1 MKRLSQAVLLTAGL
15 IVPLAPQAQAA
26 PKPTPAPNAPKA
38 AVAPGVH
45 TAVKTVK
52 LPTGDRVRVR
62 DGEVLGIDPGPGR
75 DHIAFQQVGH
85 GRDLTVLP
93 SDAAQRKL
101 DPRRFRLD
109 GSTPPTRRAAATDHG
124 LKVEVLDRQG
134 NPLPAMATVTS
145 RDDPEFGP
153 WGAGPGEELRVPDG
167 RYAVHVTVGEHGPDG
182 PYLVL
187 MAPEVRVD
195 KDMTVTLDG
204 RRARRVKVGVAR
216 PTARA
221 TLWEVQMNVKA
232 PPGAGYPYN
241 GSTALLPEG
250 AEVYADV
257 TAPTSDFVFTARG
270 TFQEPLIR
278 VDVEG
283 DTPFPV
289 DVSYARDEDGQSS
302 PSLLGVLGLKA
313 VDGGAGA
320 PDDLKDVTGALVVID
335 PSAGDTPLPERVQNV
350 AKAGGRAVLLAGT
363 GTAPSYSGEL
373 ALPTLVASASGD
385 AGDRLRRLT
394 ETAPVPVTTHGIQ
407 ASPYNYN
414 VIHPTIGGMPDNPVY
429 QDRDE
434 DLATGRITYRGAGA
448 ARTAILSDGADL
460 GGLEF
465 GNFAER
471 IRIPSVRTEYVS
483 AAPGLTFSRV
493 LIGDGDGTPDE
504 FSGSQG
510 YRPGERF
517 TDTMFKGVLG
527 PSLTPAPEPMKGT
540 TRPAWVFRK
549 GDTIDVRVPTF
560 TGDRPGHFG
569 TNHAYTEQSPGA
581 TRLYRNGALLGETTE
596 PGTGTFKVPAEAGA
610 YRLDV
615 EAKVGDPQW
624 QATTGVRTSWTFTSA
639 GDGSTTTLPLM
650 AVRFSPSLNDLNQGP
665 AGSEVS
671 IPVRVEHQAGA
682 SSTAPVVS
690 LAVKASDDDGK
701 HWRSLPVVRE
711 GDHWV
716 ARLRN
721 PAAGAVTLRAV
732 ARDASGNTVDE
743 TISHAYT
750 VH

>member
-15 IVPLAPQAQAA
+15 TVPLAPQAQAA
-26 PKPTPAPNAPKA
+26 PKPPPAPNAPKA

-45 TAVKTVK
+45 TAVRTVK
-52 LPTGDRVRVR
+52 LPTGDRVRVQ
-62 DGEVLGIDPGPGR
+62 DGTVVGIDPGPGR
-75 DHIAFQQVGH
+75 DHIAFQQVGR

-101 DPRRFRLD
+101 DPNLFRI
-109 GSTPPTRRAAATDHG
+109 GGAPAPVRRAAAADHG

-145 RDDPEFGP
+145 RDDPEFGM
-153 WGAGPGEELRVPDG
+153 WGVGPGEELRVPDG
-167 RYAVHVTVGEHGPDG
+167 RYAVHVTVGEHGREG

-187 MAPEVRVD
+187 AAPEVRVD

-232 PPGAGYPYN
+232 PPGAGYPYS
-241 GSTALLPEG
+241 GSTAILPEG

-257 TAPTSDFVFTARG
+257 IAPPSDFVFTARG

-283 DTPFPV
+283 DSPFPV

-302 PSLLGVLGLKA
+302 PPLLGVLGLKA

-320 PDDLKDVTGALVVID
+320 PDDLKDVTGALVVLD
-335 PSAGDTPLPERVQNV
+335 PSTGDTPLPERVQNA

-363 GTAPSYSGEL
+363 GKVPSYSGEL
-373 ALPTLVASASGD
+373 ALPTMVASGE
-385 AGDRLRRLT
+385 AGERLRRLT
-394 ETAPVPVTTHGIQ
+394 ETAPVPVTTHGIE

-414 VIHPTIGGMPDNPVY
+414 VVHPTIGGMPDNPVY

-434 DLATGRITYRGAGA
+434 DLATGHITYRGAGA
-448 ARTAILSDGADL
+448 ARTAILSGGADL
-460 GGLEF
+460 GDLEF
-465 GNFAER
+465 GNFAEQ

-493 LIGDGDGTPDE
+493 LIGDGDGTPEE

-510 YRPGERF
+510 YQPGERF

-527 PSLTPAPEPMKGT
+527 PWLSSAPEPMKGT

-549 GDTIDVRVPTF
+549 GDTIDVKVPTF
-560 TGDRPGHFG
+560 TDDGPGHYG
-569 TNHAYTEQSPGA
+569 ANYAYTEQSAGA

-596 PGTGTFKVPAEAGA
+596 PGTGAFKVPAEAGA

-624 QATTGVRTSWTFTSA
+624 QATTGVRTSWTFNSK

-682 SSTAPVVS
+682 SSTGPVVS
-690 LAVKASDDDGK
+690 FTAKASDDDGA
-701 HWRSLPVVRE
+701 HWRTLPVVRE

-716 ARLRN
+716 VRVHN
-721 PAAGAVTLRAV
+721 PAKGAVTLRAF
-732 ARDASGNTVDE
+732 ARDGSGNTVDE
-743 TISHAYT
+743 TLTHAYT
-750 VH
+750 VR